1 MERQERKIGNAWEK
15 IRGYKETTV
24 LFIVVALI
32 ILISIFKP
40 IFLSGENIKT
50 TAIGMS
56 CDGIIA
62 IGMTIALI
70 SGGFDLSVGAVMGL
84 SAVITAM
91 LAGLGVN
98 LWIAAVIAMGIG
110 TCVGL
115 GSGLLIGKVGLNP
128 FITTLGMMSI
138 ARGAVFVLT
147 GGTSLS
153 ITDTE
158 GSFRFIGSGLI
169 GGMFPT
175 IVIIF
180 LALLAVGE
188 FMVRRSAPVMK
199 VFYVGSNEKA
209 AKLSGINVA
218 KVKIMVY
225 MFTAIMASLAGV
237 LALARF
243 GAATAN
249 LGSGTEMSVISAGVI
264 GGASLSGGE
273 GSVIGTILGV
283 LLLSIINNA
292 LVLFNVS
299 VNWQNLISGAILI
312 LAVTLD
318 LLSHRKKY
326 SRAV

>member
-138 ARGAVFVLT
+138 AR
-147 GGTSLS
+147 
-153 ITDTE
+153 
-158 GSFRFIGSGLI
+158 
-169 GGMFPT
+169 
-175 IVIIF
+175 
-180 LALLAVGE
+180 
-188 FMVRRSAPVMK
+188 
-199 VFYVGSNEKA
+199 
-209 AKLSGINVA
+209 
-218 KVKIMVY
+218 
-225 MFTAIMASLAGV
+225 
-237 LALARF
+237 F

-312 LAVTLD
+312 SSYT
-318 LLSHRKKY
+318 
-326 SRAV
+326 

>member
-1 MERQERKIGNAWEK
+1 MGRQEGKIGNAWEK

-32 ILISIFKP
+32 ILISVFKP

-84 SAVITAM
+84 SAVITAL

-98 LWIAAVIAMGIG
+98 LWVAAIIAMGIG

-115 GSGLLIGKVGLNP
+115 ASGLLIGKVGLNP

-147 GGTSLS
+147 SGTSLS

-169 GGMFPT
+169 GGQFPT

-180 LALLAVGE
+180 LVLLIIGE

-218 KVKIMVY
+218 KVKITVY

-249 LGSGTEMSVISAGVI
+249 LGDGTEMSVISAGVI

-273 GSVIGTILGV
+273 GSVLGTILGV

-299 VNWQNLISGAILI
+299 VNWQDLISGAILI

-326 SRAV
+326 SKAA